1 MMICVNDI
9 LIIVGSVLKELI
21 ELGETAGD
29 LWNFCSVFLGT
40 GSILVWIGMLR
51 YLGFFDTYNVLIL
64 TLKGALPNVIRFTI
78 CAGMVYSGYLLCG
91 FVVFGPYHFKFTT
104 LDSTSE
110 CLFSLINGKRS
121 FAWQGL
127 ESLAVFSQLARY
139 FLLTWLGLVYYEGVD
154 TTTS

>member
-1 MMICVNDI
+1 MAETSTRQIIRRRSLNKLTIVYRYMMICVNDI

-110 CLFSLINGKRS
+110 CLFSLINGKK
-121 FAWQGL
+121 
-127 ESLAVFSQLARY
+127 VFCLARTGI
-139 FLLTWLGLVYYEGVD
+139 FSSV
-154 TTTS
+154 

>member
-1 MMICVNDI
+1 MVICVNDL
-9 LIIVGSVLKELI
+9 LIIIGSILKELI
-21 ELGETAGD
+21 ELGETTGD

-64 TLKGALPNVIRFTI
+64 TLKGALPNVVRFTV
-78 CAGMVYSGYLLCG
+78 CAGMVYFGYLLCG

-110 CLFSLINGKRS
+110 CLFSLINGN
-121 FAWQGL
+121 
-127 ESLAVFSQLARY
+127 
-139 FLLTWLGLVYYEGVD
+139 
-154 TTTS
+154 